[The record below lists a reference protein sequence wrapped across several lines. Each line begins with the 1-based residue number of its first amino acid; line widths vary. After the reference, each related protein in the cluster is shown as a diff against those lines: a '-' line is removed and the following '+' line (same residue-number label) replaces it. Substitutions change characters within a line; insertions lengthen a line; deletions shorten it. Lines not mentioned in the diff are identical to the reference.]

1 MAWWAFSL
9 LFGQIGHVSRMLSK
23 LFINIIII
31 SAIIIIITFIVATT
45 IIITIIAPTIIIIT
59 RPKSAYS
66 RQGLAGSWGQDTIQA
81 RIFWGALNVSLRA
94 SSAQLKYKLTW
105 NHKDRPGTMNNH
117 KKKHLEL

>member
-1 MAWWAFSL
+1 
-9 LFGQIGHVSRMLSK
+9 MLSK

-31 SAIIIIITFIVATT
+31 SAIIIVIIFIAATT
-45 IIITIIAPTIIIIT
+45 IIIIIFIAASIIIIT